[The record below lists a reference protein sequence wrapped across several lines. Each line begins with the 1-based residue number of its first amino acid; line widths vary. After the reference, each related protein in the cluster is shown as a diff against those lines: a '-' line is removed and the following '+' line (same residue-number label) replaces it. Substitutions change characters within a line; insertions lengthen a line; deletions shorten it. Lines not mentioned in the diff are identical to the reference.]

1 MKKTKFLSLVLITS
15 ALATCGNTKTAYKTE
30 HKDAGPD
37 NITSIPKHWTSWAI
51 SEAELT
57 SSIVYERDSTH
68 RGGSHP
74 AGTTGTNRGGF
85 GHGNAHMNSGS

>member
-1 MKKTKFLSLVLITS
+1 MRKTKFLSLVLITS
-15 ALATCGNTKTAYKTE
+15 ALATCGNTKTAYKNT
-30 HKDAGPD
+30 DPD
-37 NITSIPKHWTSWAI
+37 NVTSIPKHWNHWAI

-85 GHGNAHMNSGS
+85 GHSNPHMNSGS

>member
-15 ALATCGNTKTAYKTE
+15 ALATCGNTKTAYRTE
-30 HKDAGPD
+30 YKDADPD
-37 NITSIPKHWTSWAI
+37 NITSIPKHWDCWAM

-57 SSIVYERDSTH
+57 SNIIYSKDSTH
-68 RGGSHP
+68 HGGSHA

-85 GHGNAHMNSGS
+85 GRSNPNMNSGS